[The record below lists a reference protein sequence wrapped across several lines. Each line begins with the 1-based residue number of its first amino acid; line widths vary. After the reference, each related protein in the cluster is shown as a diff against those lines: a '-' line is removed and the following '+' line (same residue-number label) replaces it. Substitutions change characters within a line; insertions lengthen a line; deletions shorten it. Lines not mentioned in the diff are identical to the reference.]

1 MTHGGA
7 RLNAGRIKLI
17 RFKPIKENLPL
28 LDKWES
34 LGYKSKDDLINFC
47 IAVISK
53 SLHS

>member
-17 RFKPIKENLPL
+17 RFKPIKEHSIF

-47 IAVISK
+47 IAVVSK
-53 SLHS
+53 SLRS